1 MALDRAKSQELLAG
15 VIATANKLAPGAE
28 IRASLESGRAA
39 NTRFAMGGITSTGDV
54 AESTLTIALA
64 FGKQHAHT
72 VTNQLDPRSVA
83 EAIVRLRSMAKLA
96 PADPEYMPPLGPQKY
111 LDVPD
116 AYDPALDRLGA
127 AARADAA
134 KTSLA
139 AARDA
144 GVNIAG
150 FIQHRTGSWALAS
163 SAGLSTYHLATMTNF
178 TATARTPDGTGSGW
192 GGATGN
198 RWREVDT
205 DAVTKVAIDKAVRSQ
220 KARALAP
227 GRYTVVLES
236 AAVRD
241 LLQFLTR
248 SLEARSADEGRS
260 FFAKAGG
267 GTKVGE
273 RLFGEHV
280 TLRSDPTRAETPGA
294 PFDGEGLPMRPITW
308 IDQGRIAALAYTRYW
323 AARQGKTPTGT
334 PSGYELA
341 GGAGSNADLLAGVK
355 KGILIT
361 RFWYTRWLDPQTVM
375 VTGLTRDGVFLIE
388 NGAVTTP
395 VNNFRFNESPVNML
409 KNADLLTRDT
419 ARIYDMRVPAL
430 RTHDF
435 NLASVSQ
442 AV

>member
-1 MALDRAKSQELLAG
+1 MALDEATSKKLLAG
-15 VIATANKLAPGAE
+15 VIATAKKLEPGAE
-28 IRASLESGRAA
+28 IRASLSSGRAA
-39 NTRFAMGGITSTGDV
+39 NTRFARGGITSTGDV
-54 AESTLTIALA
+54 AETTLTIALA
-64 FGKQHAHT
+64 FGKRHAHT

-83 EAIVRLRSMAKLA
+83 EAIGRVRAMAKLA
-96 PADPEYMPPLGPQKY
+96 PEDPEYMPPLGPQKY
-111 LDVPD
+111 LNVPG
-116 AYDPALDRLGA
+116 AYDPALDTLDA

-134 KTSLA
+134 KASLTA
-139 AARDA
+139 AKGA

-150 FIQHRTGSWALAS
+150 FIEHRTDTLALAS
-163 SAGLSTYHLATMTNF
+163 SAGLAAYYLATTTDF

-192 GGATGN
+192 GGAWGN
-198 RWREVDT
+198 RWREIDT
-205 DAVTKVAIDKAVRSQ
+205 GAVAKVAIDKAVRSQ

-227 GRYTVVLES
+227 GRYTVVLEP
-236 AAVRD
+236 AAVEG
-241 LLQFLTR
+241 LLWFLTQ
-248 SLEARSADEGRS
+248 SLDARRADEGRS
-260 FFAKAGG
+260 YLAKAGG

-273 RLFGEHV
+273 RMFGEHV
-280 TLRSDPTRAETPGA
+280 TLRSDPTLTETPGA

-308 IDQGRIAALAYTRYW
+308 IDRGKIAALAYTRYW
-323 AARQGKTPTGT
+323 AAKQDKTPTGT

-341 GGAGSNADLLAGVK
+341 GASGSDSDLLAGVK

-409 KNADLLTRDT
+409 KNADVLTRET
-419 ARIYDMRVPAL
+419 ARIDNMRVPAV

-435 NLASVSQ
+435 NLASISQ